1 MARTNPE
8 MKEKIVD
15 FIANHT
21 KHRGYPPSV
30 REIGEAVG
38 LRSPSTVHGYL
49 ARLEK
54 EGRIERDATK
64 TRGIRVAQ
72 KEMEESMP
80 VFPNVSSDL
89 LGEEVMEIP
98 VLGQVAA
105 GVPILA
111 EENVEQ
117 IMYMPMAFSK
127 AGEVFMLRVK
137 GESMINVGIMDG
149 DYVIVAK
156 KNVANNGEIVV
167 ALLEDEATVKRF
179 YKEDGHFRLQPE
191 NDMMEPI
198 YADEVAVLGKV
209 VGVFRMMI

>member
-8 MKEKIVD
+8 MKEKIVA

-21 KHRGYPPSV
+21 KQRGYPPSV

-54 EGRIERDATK
+54 EGKIERDASK

-72 KEMEESMP
+72 QEPKEAERVVPE
-80 VFPNVSSDL
+80 VSDDL

-105 GVPILA
+105 GQPILA

-117 IMYMPMAFSK
+117 LMYMPMAFSK

-137 GESMINVGIMDG
+137 GESMINVGIMNG

-156 KNVANNGEIVV
+156 RNVANNGEIVV

-179 YKEDGHFRLQPE
+179 YKENGHFRLQPE
-191 NDMMEPI
+191 NDTMDPI
-198 YADEVAVLGKV
+198 YADEVTVLGKV
-209 VGVFRMMI
+209 VGVLRMMI

>member
-8 MKEKIVD
+8 MKEKIVE
-15 FIANHT
+15 FIADHT
-21 KHRGYPPSV
+21 KRRGYPPSV

-54 EGRIERDATK
+54 EGRIERDASK

-72 KEMEESMP
+72 EQSGSP
-80 VFPNVSSDL
+80 VVLPQVSEDL
-89 LGEEVMEIP
+89 LGEEVMEVP

-105 GVPILA
+105 GQPILA
-111 EENVEQ
+111 EENVEE

-127 AGEVFMLRVK
+127 AGEIFMLRVK
-137 GESMINVGIMDG
+137 GESMINIGIMDG

-156 KNVANNGEIVV
+156 TNVARDGDIVV

-179 YKEDGHFRLQPE
+179 FREAGRFRLQPE
-191 NDMMEPI
+191 NDTMEPI
-198 YADEVAVLGKV
+198 YAEEIAVLGKV
-209 VGVFRMMI
+209 VGVFRMML

>member
-8 MKEKIVD
+8 MKEKIVA

-21 KHRGYPPSV
+21 RQRGYPPSV

-54 EGRIERDATK
+54 EGKIERDASK

-72 KEMEESMP
+72 QEPKEAERVVPE
-80 VFPNVSSDL
+80 VSDDL

-105 GVPILA
+105 GQPILA

-117 IMYMPMAFSK
+117 LMYMPMAFSK

-137 GESMINVGIMDG
+137 GESMINVGIMNG

-156 KNVANNGEIVV
+156 RNVANNGEIVV

-179 YKEDGHFRLQPE
+179 YKENGHFRLQPE
-191 NDMMEPI
+191 NDTMDPI
-198 YADEVAVLGKV
+198 YADEVTVLGKV
-209 VGVFRMMI
+209 VGVLRMMI

>member
-1 MARTNPE
+1 
-8 MKEKIVD
+8 
-15 FIANHT
+15 
-21 KHRGYPPSV
+21 
-30 REIGEAVG
+30 
-38 LRSPSTVHGYL
+38 
-49 ARLEK
+49 
-54 EGRIERDATK
+54 
-64 TRGIRVAQ
+64 
-72 KEMEESMP
+72 
-80 VFPNVSSDL
+80 
-89 LGEEVMEIP
+89 MEIP

-105 GVPILA
+105 GTPILA

-191 NDMMEPI
+191 NDTMEPI
-198 YADEVAVLGKV
+198 YAEEVAVLGKV